1 MEKNNDLTFF
11 SEKTM
16 ADILQQ
22 EMAQRLLAIRMN
34 AALYSR
40 RNEGRQT
47 QELADQAV
55 NMTDEVIQQF
65 EYLLNMMRLPRL
77 AFDQGVIHAVSAM
90 KKAVEGMGVLQCSFD
105 VPQACDKLSSAD
117 ALVIFQVL
125 HGIVL
130 QLMLTTKKSLSLTAK
145 LLLNVDKKECSMIIH
160 VANSHEQFLFLQQ
173 TLDQRIAEQV
183 TYNRKNSE
191 LQLTVPVSELV

>member
-1 MEKNNDLTFF
+1 MQKNNDLTLFT
-11 SEKTM
+11 ENNM
-16 ADILQQ
+16 ADVLQQ

-65 EYLLNMMRLPRL
+65 EYLLNLMRLPRV
-77 AFDQGVIHAVSAM
+77 AFEQGVIHAVAVL
-90 KKAVEGMGVLQCSFD
+90 KKSVEGMGVLRCSFD
-105 VPQACDKLSSAD
+105 VPQTCEKFSSSD
-117 ALVIFQVL
+117 AFFVFQVL

-130 QLMLTTKKSLSLTAK
+130 QLMQTTEKTLALTVKLIVDADQKKC
-145 LLLNVDKKECSMIIH
+145 VMVIH
-160 VANSHEQFLFLQQ
+160 VPNSHEQLLFLQK
-173 TLDQRIAEQV
+173 TLDQRIATHV
-183 TYNRKNSE
+183 AYNSKDSE
-191 LQLTVPVSELV
+191 LQLTVPVSERV